1 MGGLI
6 RRIDKNDG
14 PTMKR
19 KKGLLLAALLATVIG
34 VSYLSWFVNQHF
46 VRTCLRSAHHWY
58 VCFFDQDFDF
68 STDFYGMK
76 YEGNT
81 KNLLDRAVLFAGG
94 FEKPVLHFLKDVL
107 IANFSNQGI
116 VVDVGANV
124 GQHSMYMSRY
134 ARRVHAFEP
143 YEPVLERFRR
153 MIELNSIKN
162 IVIHPVG
169 LGNKNEKIPFF
180 KPPEFNLGT
189 GSFEGRFYSANT
201 PFEELEIVIGD
212 EALEKAGVDQVSLI
226 KIDVEGYEKP
236 VLQGLARTL
245 RLYRPIV
252 VVEVTIKPE
261 ESFGFKSKEDLRS
274 VFPEDYDLLVFGT
287 SIYSREIFYQ
297 LTEIGPQ
304 HRFDLPTS
312 HEVVAYP
319 AERKDRIPRQ
329 NF

>member
-68 STDFYGMK
+68 STDFYGMR

-107 IANFSNQGI
+107 KANFSNQGI

-124 GQHSMYMSRY
+124 GQHSLYMSRY

-143 YEPVLERFRR
+143 YKPVLERFRR

-212 EALEKAGVDQVSLI
+212 EAFI
-226 KIDVEGYEKP
+226 W
-236 VLQGLARTL
+236 
-245 RLYRPIV
+245 
-252 VVEVTIKPE
+252 
-261 ESFGFKSKEDLRS
+261 
-274 VFPEDYDLLVFGT
+274 
-287 SIYSREIFYQ
+287 
-297 LTEIGPQ
+297 
-304 HRFDLPTS
+304 HC
-312 HEVVAYP
+312 
-319 AERKDRIPRQ
+319 
-329 NF
+329 

>member
-1 MGGLI
+1 MDI
-6 RRIDKNDG
+6 
-14 PTMKR
+14 
-19 KKGLLLAALLATVIG
+19 
-34 VSYLSWFVNQHF
+34 
-46 VRTCLRSAHHWY
+46 
-58 VCFFDQDFDF
+58 
-68 STDFYGMK
+68 
-76 YEGNT
+76 
-81 KNLLDRAVLFAGG
+81 
-94 FEKPVLHFLKDVL
+94 
-107 IANFSNQGI
+107 
-116 VVDVGANV
+116 GANV
-124 GQHSMYMSRY
+124 GQHSLYMSRY

-143 YEPVLERFRR
+143 YELVLERFRR

-169 LGNKNEKIPFF
+169 LRNKNEKIPFF

-201 PFEELEIVIGD
+201 PSEELEIVIGD